1 MCYSVLSPFVIFR
14 LFMLFEPFGI
24 FQSFG
29 GNLLRNSDNVI
40 GQVTAKFNVFIQ
52 LVAVCLVEMST

>member
-1 MCYSVLSPFVIFR
+1 
-14 LFMLFEPFGI
+14 MLFEPFGI

-29 GNLLRNSDNVI
+29 GNLLRNNDNVI